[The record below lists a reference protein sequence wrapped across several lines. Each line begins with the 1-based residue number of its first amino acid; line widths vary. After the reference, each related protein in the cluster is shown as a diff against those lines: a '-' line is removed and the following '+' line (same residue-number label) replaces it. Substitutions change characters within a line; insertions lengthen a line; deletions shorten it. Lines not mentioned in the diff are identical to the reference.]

1 MTRIVTR
8 YLFFFIGFVILIQCS
23 TDSINKLKVIPMT
36 EKQVTFSPKTHALDN
51 NDNFSPDDKFLCY
64 DTRRTVFNSDLAN
77 SKSIEKVEIETGNE
91 TILWEPPYVTGENAA
106 PGIAAVSYHP
116 SENKVIFIHGP
127 LLDELEDRGYYNIR
141 NRTGVEVDGEGK
153 QITNTVD
160 MRDVQN
166 EITTPGAQRG
176 GTHRHEYTR
185 SGNRIGFTYD
195 DFLVLDYDRTIGF
208 MQADKNTP
216 AGYTHYFAL
225 ILKPAKKNTSIPGE
239 IEKAYG
245 DSWVD
250 ESGTM
255 RAFIAKVRA
264 ENGIDYQYD
273 LFVADI
279 PLNID
284 LSTSDA
290 GASSLY
296 PSPPNGISIRRLT
309 TGMKVD
315 GIVRG
320 SFNGQKIAFISEDE
334 NGINQVFVI
343 NSDGSQKTA
352 SQVTELKKNAEAV
365 RWHTSDNWIFFIS
378 DGNLFSSFVKEG
390 DSFGKTVQLSNDK
403 LDRAQLVVSRDG
415 NRLAYSIRVTSKDQ
429 DGVTVKDVEGL
440 DFLQIF
446 VMDLDWNEIS
456 E

>member
-8 YLFFFIGFVILIQCS
+8 YLFFYIGFVILTQCS
-23 TDSINKLKVIPMT
+23 SDSINKLKVIPMT

-77 SKSIEKVEIETGNE
+77 SKSIEKAEIETGKE
-91 TILWEPPYVTGENAA
+91 TILWEPPYVTGKNAA
-106 PGIAAVSYHP
+106 PGVAAVSYHP

-127 LLDELEDRGYYNIR
+127 LLDEVEDRGYYGIR
-141 NRTGVEVDGEGK
+141 NRTGVEVDGDG
-153 QITNTVD
+153 QQNTNTVD
-160 MRDVQN
+160 MRDVHN
-166 EITTPGAQRG
+166 EITAPGAQRG

-225 ILKPAKKNTSIPGE
+225 ILKPARKGESIPGE

-250 ESGTM
+250 EPGTM

-279 PLNID
+279 PLEID

-290 GASSLY
+290 GTSSLY
-296 PSPPNGISIRRLT
+296 PSPPNGISIQRLT

-320 SFNGQKIAFISEDE
+320 SFNGQKIALIAEDE

-352 SQVTELKKNAEAV
+352 SQVSELKKNSEAV
-365 RWHTSDNWIFFIS
+365 RWHNSDNWLFYIS
-378 DGNLFSSFVKEG
+378 DGNIFSSFVGEG
-390 DSFGKTVQLSNDK
+390 KSYGKTLQL
-403 LDRAQLVVSRDG
+403 
-415 NRLAYSIRVTSKDQ
+415 
-429 DGVTVKDVEGL
+429 
-440 DFLQIF
+440 
-446 VMDLDWNEIS
+446 
-456 E
+456 